1 MFQPDHPSGGPIRL
15 SVCCSFL
22 LPGVLIG
29 RGSEARPSQS
39 DRRKSR
45 SSCQSFTIYPL
56 STLMQV
62 EFPPDVTCGE
72 EVGLHLCIT
81 CVHTVL
87 LLGHLRVAVT
97 LFLNDNISTLLL
109 LVARGCFVSQTPLL
123 MTQTACEPRRR
134 PAFQGSKRGRLC
146 PVVRYVS

>member
-1 MFQPDHPSGGPIRL
+1 MPEFHH
-15 SVCCSFL
+15 
-22 LPGVLIG
+22 LP
-29 RGSEARPSQS
+29 P
-39 DRRKSR
+39 
-45 SSCQSFTIYPL
+45 

-123 MTQTACEPRRR
+123 MTQTDT
-134 PAFQGSKRGRLC
+134 GRAVEAPPPPEEVTWPGC
-146 PVVRYVS
+146 PHGHDLAG